1 MLMEAPRFVRSI
13 PKRSLRE
20 RFLFQLALAL
30 QVAVAL
36 PALAIYTV
44 QGASSGME
52 ESYNTMIAAAA
63 ALVVALA
70 LTRRLRSFPGYARL
84 ESELPIVLAAYGIA
98 AVLLLV
104 FRVPYSNSYLLLSV
118 ALAVMVVIGVSTIF
132 GRPAA
137 LTFGVVPF
145 GTVERVNSIRWASFV
160 TLRSPQFDD
169 GLCPDGL
176 VADLH
181 FDLPDEWERALAEAA
196 LRGLPV
202 YHVKQLE
209 EALTG
214 KVDIE
219 HLSEN
224 SLGSLLP
231 NRAYA
236 DVKSII
242 DIGIAIVILPLLAI
256 PLLLVAL
263 AVRLD
268 SPGPI
273 LFRQPRIGRGGRPF
287 ELLKFRSMTDDQDA
301 GDNRAAAMTDHGDRR
316 ITRCGGFIRRYR
328 IDELPQI
335 MNILRG
341 EMSWIGP
348 RPEALPLATWYEAEL
363 PFYSYRHIVL
373 PGLTGWAQVS
383 QGHVT
388 GLEEVHDK
396 LRFDFYY
403 IKNFSAWLD
412 LLIALRTV
420 RIVLGG
426 FGVK

>member
-1 MLMEAPRFVRSI
+1 MESSRFVSSI

-20 RFLFQLALAL
+20 RFLFQFSLALL
-30 QVAVAL
+30 VAVAL
-36 PALAIYTV
+36 PAVVVYTMR
-44 QGASSGME
+44 GASSGME
-52 ESYNTMIAAAA
+52 ESYNTMVAAGT
-63 ALVVALA
+63 ALVVAFA
-70 LTRRLRSFPGYARL
+70 LNRRLRSFPGFVKL
-84 ESELPIVLAAYGIA
+84 ENELPIVLAAYGLA
-98 AVLLLV
+98 AMLLLV
-104 FRVPYSNSYLLLSV
+104 FRVPYSISYLMLSV
-118 ALAVMVVIGVSTIF
+118 TLAVMVVVGLSTIL

-145 GTVERVNSIRWASFV
+145 GTVGRVNSIKWASFV
-160 TLRSPQFDD
+160 TLPSPQFDD
-169 GLCPDGL
+169 ALCPDGL
-176 VADLH
+176 VADLR

-236 DVKSII
+236 DVKSMI
-242 DIGIAIVILPLLAI
+242 DVLTAILILPLLAV
-256 PLLLVAL
+256 PMLLVAV
-263 AVRLD
+263 AIRLD
-268 SPGPI
+268 SPGPV

-287 ELLKFRSMTDDQDA
+287 ELLKFRSMTDDQDIA
-301 GDNRAAAMTDHGDRR
+301 DHRTAAMTDHGDGR
-316 ITRCGGFIRRYR
+316 ITRVGGFIRRYR

-335 MNILRG
+335 MNILRR

-348 RPEALPLATWYEAEL
+348 RPEALPLASWYEAEL